1 MVKTMIRG
9 KYILLKADLEGNSE
23 LIENGAVVQDSGTI
37 IETGPYSELN
47 AKYPGV
53 KKIGTGEQ
61 FVIPGLINAHHHGR
75 GIASGL
81 LMGQTDGHLETWIH
95 RGWGKR
101 PLDPYLMSM
110 GTLMQQ
116 IQSGTTTIM
125 FNQTAGPV
133 SQIQTEAAK
142 TLQAFSEIGVRVAFS
157 IAFRNQSFL
166 VYGDTDSFLDS
177 IDPELA
183 GRARDKVNTT
193 VIDFEEYWDFTKKLN
208 DQYREN
214 EKVKILLSPQAYHW
228 VDEKTLGEIGDLSR
242 NNNMGIHLHMVE
254 TMYQRL
260 YSERIN
266 NETPVSR
273 LNKLGM
279 LGPKVSFAH
288 GVWLTQD
295 DLDLMAA
302 TGTSI
307 SHNPSSNLRLSSGIA
322 PVTEMLKRKVVVG
335 IGTDSA
341 GINDNDDLLQEM
353 GLALRLHRPPGH
365 YNKSI
370 SADEILHMATIGGSK
385 VTTFGESIGTLEA
398 GTKAD
403 IVLIDW
409 NRITRSYISEDLP
422 PLEALVS
429 RARKDDVQT
438 VMIDGDVVY
447 DNGLFTNIDRD
458 KIYEEI
464 SLELS
469 NPTPTTVFEDRDLA
483 NQLDPHIR
491 EYYAN
496 WKLESDQSYQFNG
509 LN

>member
-1 MVKTMIRG
+1 MVRTMIRG
-9 KYILLKADLEGNSE
+9 KYVLLKADLEGNSE
-23 LIENGAVVQDSGTI
+23 LIEDGAVVQDSGTI

-47 AKYPGV
+47 GKYPGI
-53 KKIGTGEQ
+53 KTIGTGEQ
-61 FVIPGLINAHHHGR
+61 FVIPGLITAHHHGR

-133 SQIQTEAAK
+133 SQIQTEANK
-142 TLQAFSEIGVRVAFS
+142 TLQAFGDIGVRVAFS

-166 VYGDTDSFLDS
+166 VYGDTDAFLDS

-193 VIDFEEYWDFTKKLN
+193 VIDFEEYWGFTKELN
-208 DQYREN
+208 DDYRQN

-242 NNNMGIHLHMVE
+242 NNHMGIHLHMVE

-279 LGPKVSFAH
+279 LGPEVSFAH

-353 GLALRLHRPPGH
+353 GLAQRLHRPPGH

-469 NPTPTTVFEDRDLA
+469 SPTPTAVFEDRDLA

-491 EYYAN
+491 EYYAD